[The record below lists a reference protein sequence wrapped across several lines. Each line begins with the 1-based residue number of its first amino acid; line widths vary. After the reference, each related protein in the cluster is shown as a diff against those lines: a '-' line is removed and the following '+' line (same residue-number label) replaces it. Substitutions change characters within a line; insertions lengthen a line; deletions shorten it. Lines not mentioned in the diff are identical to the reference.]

1 MESVPTSPMPTTST
15 DKKKPLDDSESHGG
29 QIDDDM
35 CSTVTPNKLLAR
47 IKKTSVHWDLERFCR
62 QEEYVASVACQLKRT
77 HKDRLKNIKW
87 LLKRAEEVE
96 EEAATFMQG
105 MYARGEQPWYTYFKK
120 ILYQHK
126 LRLEKQKKVA
136 AIKFKMDTERRRA
149 AVVTKKV
156 PSPPGRP
163 HLFCRDT
170 LGRVSYAPRD
180 M

>member
-1 MESVPTSPMPTTST
+1 MPQRYPYS
-15 DKKKPLDDSESHGG
+15 S
-29 QIDDDM
+29 
-35 CSTVTPNKLLAR
+35 
-47 IKKTSVHWDLERFCR
+47 
-62 QEEYVASVACQLKRT
+62 RT
-77 HKDRLKNIKW
+77 EFRGSY
-87 LLKRAEEVE
+87 
-96 EEAATFMQG
+96 AAV
-105 MYARGEQPWYTYFKK
+105 ARGEQPWYTYFKK

-136 AIKFKMDTERRRA
+136 VIKFKMETEQRRA